1 MKMVTHLTCMT
12 SRREL
17 LFKTYLF
24 CQRKLEDILI
34 KLKDKSPQEHWV
46 FVFLERRGIQASPR
60 GISSFQLRCHS
71 WGAGYI
77 EKKRGAISLTSSL
90 GTLATLSQLFKALN
104 PQTTGPVLRNLPVIC

>member
-1 MKMVTHLTCMT
+1 MT

-46 FVFLERRGIQASPR
+46 FVFLERRGDSGQ
-60 GISSFQLRCHS
+60 
-71 WGAGYI
+71 
-77 EKKRGAISLTSSL
+77 
-90 GTLATLSQLFKALN
+90 SQ
-104 PQTTGPVLRNLPVIC
+104 RNL